1 MSPTRLFWTIL
12 AGVSLSM
19 TGCMKAMYG
28 PGPVEDMDVS
38 DEAVEDTPD
47 AQGDSTEDVS
57 AEDAAQEEAPP
68 EMMPMYGP
76 VTE

>member
-1 MSPTRLFWTIL
+1 MSMSRMFWTIL

-19 TGCMKAMYG
+19 TGCIEAMYG
-28 PGPVEDMDVS
+28 PGPVHDTDVS
-38 DEAVEDTPD
+38 DEALEDTSD
-47 AQGDSTEDVS
+47 AEGDSTEDVS
-57 AEDAAQEEAPP
+57 ADDAAQEEAPP

>member
-1 MSPTRLFWTIL
+1 MSMSRMFWTIL

-28 PGPVEDMDVS
+28 PGPVQDMDVS
-38 DEAVEDTPD
+38 DEEPGDTSD
-47 AQGDSTEDVS
+47 AEGDSTEDI
-57 AEDAAQEEAPP
+57 AADDVGQEEAPP